1 MPLGPEYSA
10 KIKSTVAQIKNSSG
24 SMGGACCAAA
34 FLEVFAGETKWAH
47 LDIAY
52 TARQTVDKDG
62 LARGA
67 TGFGVRTLVALAESR
82 A

>member
-1 MPLGPEYSA
+1 
-10 KIKSTVAQIKNSSG
+10 
-24 SMGGACCAAA
+24 MGGACCAAA
-34 FLEVFAGETKWAH
+34 FLEVFAGDTKWAH

-67 TGFGVRTLVALAESR
+67 TGFGVRTLVALAES
-82 A
+82 